1 MHMEMVAE
9 FSRNTLLV
17 LHLVGLASLFG
28 GFLTQMKAMAQK
40 AARVVPAMVHGAWTA
55 LITGVALVGVAEW
68 RIALGA
74 NFEVDHTKIA
84 VKSILAAV
92 ILTLVMVYRKKEN
105 VATPIFGTIGLLTL
119 ANIVL
124 AVFW

>member
-1 MHMEMVAE
+1 MEMVAE
-9 FSRNTLLV
+9 LTRNSLVV
-17 LHLVGLASLFG
+17 LHIVGLASLFG
-28 GFLTQMKAMAQK
+28 GWLTQMKAMAQK
-40 AARVVPAMVHGAWTA
+40 AAKVVPAMIHGAWTA

-92 ILTLVMVYRKKEN
+92 ILTLVMVYRKKES

>member
-1 MHMEMVAE
+1 MEMVAE
-9 FSRNTLLV
+9 LTRNTLVV
-17 LHLVGLASLFG
+17 LHIVGLASLFG
-28 GFLTQMKAMAQK
+28 GWLTQMKAMAQK
-40 AARVVPAMVHGAWTA
+40 AAKIVPAMIHGAWTA

-92 ILTLVMVYRKKEN
+92 ILTLVMVYRKKES
-105 VATPIFGTIGLLTL
+105 VATPVFGTIGLLTL
-119 ANIVL
+119 TNIVL

>member
-1 MHMEMVAE
+1 MEMVAE
-9 FSRNTLLV
+9 LTRNSLVV
-17 LHLVGLASLFG
+17 LHIVGLASLFG
-28 GFLTQMKAMAQK
+28 GWLTQMKAMAQK
-40 AARVVPAMVHGAWTA
+40 ATKVVPAMIHGAWTA

-92 ILTLVMVYRKKEN
+92 ILTLVMVYRKKES

>member
-1 MHMEMVAE
+1 MEMVAE
-9 FSRNTLLV
+9 LTRNTLVV
-17 LHLVGLASLFG
+17 LHIVGLASLFG
-28 GFLTQMKAMAQK
+28 GWLTQMKAMAQK
-40 AARVVPAMVHGAWTA
+40 AAKVVPAMIHGAWTA

-92 ILTLVMVYRKKEN
+92 ILTLVMVYRKKES
-105 VATPIFGTIGLLTL
+105 VATPVFGTIGLLTL
-119 ANIVL
+119 TNIVL

>member
-1 MHMEMVAE
+1 MEMVAE
-9 FSRNTLLV
+9 LTRNTLVV
-17 LHLVGLASLFG
+17 LHIVGLASLFG
-28 GFLTQMKAMAQK
+28 GWLTQMKAMAQK
-40 AARVVPAMVHGAWTA
+40 AAKIVPAMIHGAWTA
-55 LITGVALVGVAEW
+55 LITGVALVGVAQW

-92 ILTLVMVYRKKEN
+92 ILTLVMVYRKKES
-105 VATPIFGTIGLLTL
+105 VATPVFGTIGLLTL
-119 ANIVL
+119 TTIVL

>member
-1 MHMEMVAE
+1 MEMVAE
-9 FSRNTLLV
+9 LTRNTLVV
-17 LHLVGLASLFG
+17 LHIVGLASLFG
-28 GFLTQMKAMAQK
+28 GWLTQMKAMARK
-40 AARVVPAMVHGAWTA
+40 AAKVVPAMIHGAWTA